1 MLATAGAV
9 PHGPQWALEP
19 KWDGMRAVA
28 YVEAPDP
35 GAVVL
40 VSRAGRRVSR
50 SFPDVARR
58 LASAVGERRVVL
70 DGEIVVLSTPAT
82 GAPARP
88 SFDRLQLRMGVLKP
102 SPQLLEGAPA
112 TFGAFDLLGCDDEPL
127 LELPYMQRRARLER
141 LGLDGHRGL

>member
-1 MLATAGAV
+1 MLATAGPV

-88 SFDRLQLRMGVLKP
+88 RLHRLPLRVGGQKP
-102 SPQLLEGAPA
+102 PRPLLHAAPA
-112 TFGAFDLLGCDDEPL
+112 AVVAVGLLL
-127 LELPYMQRRARLER
+127 
-141 LGLDGHRGL
+141 RG